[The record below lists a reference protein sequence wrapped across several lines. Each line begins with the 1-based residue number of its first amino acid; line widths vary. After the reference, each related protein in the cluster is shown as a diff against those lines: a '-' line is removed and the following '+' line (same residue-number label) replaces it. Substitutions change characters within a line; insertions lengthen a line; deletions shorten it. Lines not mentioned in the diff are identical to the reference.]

1 MSTLILGLELAHAD
15 NYTCV
20 VENPHGSD
28 SATWRVV
35 VLRPPSPPSLALLEA
50 RPRELELELRPT
62 PRTPG
67 HALPKTYSLHWRLTA
82 QDVRKANYIIVLLE

>member
-1 MSTLILGLELAHAD
+1 MRNNVLSILILGLELAYAD

-82 QDVRKANYIIVLLE
+82 QEVREAN